1 MRSTDSFFV
10 EDTRAVAPL
19 IGFILLFGIGV
30 IAFSGYQAVQVPQQ
44 NAETEFQHHQDV
56 QNELIVVRNA
66 ILRAGQQNQSQVE
79 SVQLGTA
86 YRERVLALNP
96 PDPTGT
102 LRTKGPYNI
111 IIDNGTESEKI
122 KIKTRF
128 IEYQNGYNE
137 LNIEPI
143 RYDNSVLYLNDPEGA
158 ESVVFEDQSLIRDDG
173 TVAITALQNPFQ
185 QSTTGRVTLELYP
198 TTSSPEEL
206 PDGELNVTVPTQ
218 LSATYWN
225 ESLAKTTLPEED
237 YSVRSATD
245 AYPDNGDIRG
255 LELRID
261 KDNITINTVG
271 INSAPD
277 GFTTPNSERGGD
289 DSSSGTGDDD
299 YIDGRQSNCVVDT
312 DVLNS
317 GSSGDRFSVNFD
329 LRNSNDCGNVTIS
342 EFSIADSGDEFNNLG
357 RRGGDG
363 DPPSDREYEIEIN
376 PAGSGGTVGNA
387 QAGKKNDVY
396 EIDGSKNSLDNNA
409 VIEPDQIA
417 TVSIGY
423 FYDGKPQGNSPGEL
437 SYTVSDDKP
446 SESYLT
452 LRLYFED
459 GTRTDIF
466 IKYDS

>member
-1 MRSTDSFFV
+1 MRSTDSLFV
-10 EDTRAVAPL
+10 EDARAVAPL

-86 YRERVLALNP
+86 YRERILALNP

-111 IIDNGTESEKI
+111 KINNGTDSEE
-122 KIKTRF
+122 IKTRF

-143 RYDNSVLYLNDPEGA
+143 RYDNSVLYLDDPDGN

-173 TVAITALQNPFQ
+173 TVVITALQNSFQ
-185 QSTTGRVTLELYP
+185 QSRTGRVTLELYP
-198 TTSSPEEL
+198 TISSPEEL

-225 ESLAKTTLPEED
+225 ESLDETTLPEED
-237 YSVRSATD
+237 YSVRGATD
-245 AYPDNGDIRG
+245 AYPDNDDIRG
-255 LELRID
+255 LELRIK
-261 KDNITINTVG
+261 KDDIIINTVG

-277 GFTTPNSERGGD
+277 GFTTPNSDGGGD
-289 DSSSGTGDDD
+289 DE
-299 YIDGRQSNCVVDT
+299 YIDGRQSNCVVDI

-317 GSSGDRFSVNFD
+317 DSSGDSFGVNFD
-329 LRNSNDCGNVTIS
+329 FRNSNDCEDITLS

-357 RRGGDG
+357 RRGGEG
-363 DPPSDREYEIEIN
+363 ESPANREYEIEIE
-376 PAGSGGTVGNA
+376 PAGSGGTIGNA
-387 QAGKKNDVY
+387 QAGKKNDAY
-396 EIDGSKNSLDNNA
+396 KIDGSKNSLDNNA
-409 VIEPDQIA
+409 IIEPDQIA

-423 FYDGKPQGNSPGEL
+423 FYEDKPQGNSPTEF

-452 LRLYFED
+452 LKLYFED
-459 GTRTDIF
+459 GTRTDVF

>member
-1 MRSTDSFFV
+1 MRSTDSSFA

-56 QNELIVVRNA
+56 QNDLIVIRNA

-79 SVQLGTA
+79 SVQLGTS
-86 YRERVLALNP
+86 YRERTLALNP
-96 PDPTGT
+96 PDPAGT

-111 IIDNGTESEKI
+111 KIDNGTESE

-137 LNIEPI
+137 LDIESI
-143 RYDNSVLYLNDPEGA
+143 RYDNSVLYLNNPEGA
-158 ESVVFEDQSLIRDDG
+158 ESVVFEDQSLVRDDG
-173 TVAITALQNPFQ
+173 TVAITALPNSFQ

-198 TTSSPEEL
+198 TISSPEEL

-225 ESLAKTTLPEED
+225 ESLAETTLPEED

-245 AYPDNGDIRG
+245 AYPDNDDIRG

-271 INSAPD
+271 INSVPD

-299 YIDGRQSNCVVDT
+299 YIDGRQSNCVVDVA
-312 DVLNS
+312 VLNS
-317 GSSGDRFSVNFD
+317 GSSGDSFSVNFD
-329 LRNSNDCGNVTIS
+329 LRNSNDCANVTLS
-342 EFSIADSGDEFNNLG
+342 EFSITDSGGEFSKLG

-363 DPPSDREYEIEIN
+363 EPPSDREYEIEIK

-387 QAGKKNDVY
+387 QAGNKNDAY

-409 VIEPDQIA
+409 IVEPDQIA

-423 FYDGKPQGNSPGEL
+423 FYEGEPQGNSPDEF

-452 LRLYFED
+452 LKLYFED
-459 GTRTDIF
+459 GTRTDVF
-466 IKYDS
+466 IEYDD